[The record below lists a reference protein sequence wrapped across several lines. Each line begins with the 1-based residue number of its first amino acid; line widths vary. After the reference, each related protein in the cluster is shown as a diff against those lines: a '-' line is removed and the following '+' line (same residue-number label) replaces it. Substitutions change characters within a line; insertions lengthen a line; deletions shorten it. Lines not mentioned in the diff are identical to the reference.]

1 MSVRGIALATVRDRT
16 AGFVGV
22 FLAILC
28 ASVLVTALGVL
39 MESGL
44 RGGLPPQR
52 YAGAS
57 VVVGGPQTLP
67 VVEDVDTMLSERARL
82 PVESVDE
89 VAAMPGVAYAA
100 GDVDVPVRVRTDDDV
115 PTTAESAGAHGWRS
129 AALAPFVL
137 REGTEPRGDHDAVL
151 ESSLAMALAVT
162 SGDQVELAVGG
173 VPSTYTVVGV
183 AERSGTDGDA
193 RASSVFL
200 TDDRA
205 RQLSGH
211 PDRVDAIGVVA
222 EPGADLDALAELI
235 ESSLAEAGARTYL
248 GDDRAVVEFLDVSQ
262 ARDRLVQLSGA
273 LGGTSILVAMFVVA
287 TTMALS
293 IQQRRREFALLR
305 AIAASKPQI
314 HRMVRAEVLLVGG
327 VAAVAGVLPGYAVA
341 LLFTAVFADVGFLPP
356 ELELALSPLPGA
368 VAITLCLVAALLDAW
383 IAARRP
389 TRMNPI
395 EALGDAAAE
404 SPELPRGRV
413 VAGWVMT
420 ALGLASSTLPWFTPG
435 LAAVAA
441 AGSSV
446 LLLVIAVALLGP
458 RLLGRAAALAGGPLA
473 RLGGAPGFLA
483 SANGRAQTRRLAA
496 AVTPIVLGIAFVSVQ
511 VFSGSTISAAAVR
524 QTGDGVV
531 AEQVVVGGPDGLG
544 SEVRA
549 ALAEHDAVQAATPV
563 VRSQVVVRFRE
574 LGDPVQE
581 TFAVQ
586 GIDVDGIE
594 HTLDLDV
601 RSGDLGDL
609 SGETVALS
617 ELAAQSFG
625 ASLGDRVSMVLG
637 DGTEVSPRVVA
648 VYGRGLGFGD
658 LTLPY
663 DVLVRHTTTGR
674 DDLILLAAAGAG
686 PAPDFQHDL
695 RRVLERFRDVSVI
708 DAADL
713 AAAGAEEQRAE
724 STVGFVAILA
734 IMTYIAIAVV
744 NTLVMATAERSREF
758 AMLRLVGAR
767 RREVA
772 RMMRLEACLV
782 VGVATVVGVLVALPP
797 LVGISLGLTGSALP
811 SVPPMGFAVVVG
823 TAALLGFGAIGIPT
837 RIALRARPVDVISL
851 RDS

>member
-1 MSVRGIALATVRDRT
+1 MSVRGIALATVRGRK
-16 AGFVGV
+16 AGFAGV

-89 VAAMPGVAYAA
+89 VAAMPGVEYAA
-100 GDVDVPVRVRTDDDV
+100 GDVDVPVRVRTAGDGV
-115 PTTAESAGAHGWRS
+115 PATAGAHGWGS

-151 ESSLAMALAVT
+151 ESSLATALAVAP
-162 SGDQVELAVGG
+162 GDQVELAVGG
-173 VPSTYTVVGV
+173 VPSTFTVVGV

-193 RASSVFL
+193 RAFSVFL
-200 TDDRA
+200 TDNRA
-205 RQLSGH
+205 GELSGR

-222 EPGADLDALAELI
+222 EPGTDLDALAELI
-235 ESSLAEAGARTYL
+235 ESSLAAAGARTYL
-248 GDDRAVVEFLDVSQ
+248 GDDRAFVEFLDVSQ

-305 AIAASKPQI
+305 AIAASRRQI

-368 VAITLCLVAALLDAW
+368 VAITLCLVAALLAAW

-389 TRMNPI
+389 ARMNPI

-413 VAGWVMT
+413 VTGWVMT

-435 LAAVAA
+435 VAAVAA

-458 RLLGRAAALAGGPLA
+458 RLLGWTSALAGAPLA

-524 QTGDGVV
+524 QAGEGVV
-531 AEQVVVGGPDGLG
+531 ADLVVVGGPDGLG

-549 ALAEHDAVQAATPV
+549 DLAEHDAVRTATPV
-563 VRSQVVVRFRE
+563 VRSQAVVRYNE

-581 TFAVQ
+581 SFAVQ

-609 SGETVALS
+609 SGDTVALS

-625 ASLGDRVSMVLG
+625 AALGDRVSMVLG
-637 DGTEVSPRVVA
+637 DGTEVSPQVVA

-658 LTLPY
+658 LTLPH
-663 DVLVRHTTTGR
+663 DVLVRHTTSGH
-674 DDLILLAAAGAG
+674 DDLVLLAADAAA
-686 PAPDFQHDL
+686 APGLQDDL
-695 RRVLERFRDVSVI
+695 RPVLERFRDVAVI

-713 AAAGAEEQRAE
+713 SAAGAEERRAE
-724 STVGFVAILA
+724 STVGLVAILA

-797 LVGISLGLTGSALP
+797 LVGVSLGLTGSALP
-811 SVPPMGFAVVVG
+811 SVPPLGFAVVVG

>member
-1 MSVRGIALATVRDRT
+1 MSVRGIALATVRGRKV
-16 AGFVGV
+16 GFAGV

-57 VVVGGPQTLP
+57 LVVGGPQTLP

-82 PVESVDE
+82 PVDSVDE
-89 VAAMPGVAYAA
+89 VAAMPGVEYAA
-100 GDVDVPVRVRTDDDV
+100 GDVDVPVRVLAAVDDV
-115 PTTAESAGAHGWRS
+115 SATAESAGAHGWGS

-137 REGTEPRGDHDAVL
+137 REGTEPTGDHAVVL
-151 ESSLAMALAVT
+151 ESSLATALAVT
-162 SGDQVELAVGG
+162 SGDQVEVAVGG

-193 RASSVFL
+193 RTSSVFL

-205 RQLSGH
+205 RELSGH

-235 ESSLAEAGARTYL
+235 ESSLAGAGARTYL
-248 GDDRAVVEFLDVSQ
+248 GNDRAVVEFLDVSQ

-305 AIAASKPQI
+305 AIAASKRQI

-368 VAITLCLVAALLDAW
+368 VAITLCLIAALLAAW

-389 TRMNPI
+389 ARMNPI

-413 VAGWVMT
+413 VTGWVLT
-420 ALGLASSTLPWFTPG
+420 ALGLVSSTLPWFAPG

-458 RLLGRAAALAGGPLA
+458 RLLGWASGLAGAPLA

-511 VFSGSTISAAAVR
+511 VFSGSTIAAAAVR
-524 QTGDGVV
+524 QAGEGVV
-531 AEQVVVGGPDGLG
+531 ADLVVVGGPDGLG

-549 ALAEHDAVQAATPV
+549 ALAEHDAVRTATPV
-563 VRSQVVVRFRE
+563 VRSQAVVRYHE

-581 TFAVQ
+581 SFAVQ

-609 SGETVALS
+609 SGDTVALS
-617 ELAAQSFG
+617 ELAAQSFE

-637 DGTEVSPRVVA
+637 DGTAVSPQVVA

-658 LTLPY
+658 LTIPH
-663 DVLVRHTTTGR
+663 DVLVRHTTSGH
-674 DDLILLAAAGAG
+674 DDLVLLAADAAA
-686 PAPDFQHDL
+686 APGLQDDL
-695 RRVLERFRDVSVI
+695 RPVLERFRDVSAL

-713 AAAGAEEQRAE
+713 SAAGAEEQRAE
-724 STVGFVAILA
+724 STVGLVAILA

-744 NTLVMATAERSREF
+744 NTLVMATAERSGEF
-758 AMLRLVGAR
+758 AMLRLVGAHR
-767 RREVA
+767 YEVA

-782 VGVATVVGVLVALPP
+782 VGVATVVGLLVALPP
-797 LVGISLGLTGSALP
+797 LVGVSLGLTGSVLP
-811 SVPPMGFAVVVG
+811 SVPPLGFAVVVG
-823 TAALLGFGAIGIPT
+823 TAALLGFGAIGVPT